1 MKHQPYGPYEKYF
14 KRPLDL
20 ICGLLVLLLFWWLYL
35 LLAILVRVKLGSPVL
50 FAQERPGRDGKVFLL
65 KKFRSMTDARDESG
79 NLLPDDVRL
88 TSFGKL
94 LRASSLD
101 ELPEIFSIIRGDMS
115 IIGPRPLLVQYLPW
129 YTEREQHR
137 HDVRPGLTGW
147 AQVNGRNNLDW
158 DRRLECDVEYAEK
171 ITFAMDLKIL
181 FLTVKKVIC
190 RSDIQVDTA
199 DEGYLDEIR
208 AQEAGKNGTTA

>member
-1 MKHQPYGPYEKYF
+1 MKHTPRGPYEKYF
-14 KRPLDL
+14 KRLFDL
-20 ICGLLVLLLFWWLYL
+20 LIGLTVVLLFWWLYL
-35 LLAILVRVKLGSPVL
+35 ILAVLVRCKLGSPVL
-50 FAQERPGRDGKVFLL
+50 FTQERPGKDGKIFKL
-65 KKFRSMTDARDESG
+65 KKFRSMTDARDQNGE
-79 NLLPDDVRL
+79 LLPDEVRL
-88 TSFGKL
+88 TAFGKL

-101 ELPEIFSIIRGDMS
+101 ELPEIFNIIRGDMS

-158 DRRLECDVEYAEK
+158 DRRLECDVEYAEN
-171 ITFAMDLKIL
+171 ITLAMDLKIL
-181 FLTVKKVIC
+181 FMTVQKVVC

-199 DEGYLDEIR
+199 DEGYFDEIR
-208 AQEAGKNGTTA
+208 REEAERCGNQA